1 MLHAGSLSRRS
12 VRLFGPGL
20 ELVSWSRGNS
30 VLSSLLLPFM
40 TYISEQAEQAKQAM
54 LVTKSR
60 EQQSQSALH
69 VSETQ
74 GPRTY
79 R

>member
-40 TYISEQAEQAKQAM
+40 TYISEQAKQAM